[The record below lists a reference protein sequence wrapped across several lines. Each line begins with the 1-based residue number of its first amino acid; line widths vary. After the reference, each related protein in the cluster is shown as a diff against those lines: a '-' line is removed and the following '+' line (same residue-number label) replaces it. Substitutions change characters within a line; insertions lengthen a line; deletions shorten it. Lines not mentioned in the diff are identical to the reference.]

1 MRFDWSK
8 LGRTPPAALVG
19 ARKLAHH
26 AAQWP
31 TRAARAN
38 LRALPDDSHSAYAW
52 KASHAAL
59 VTQGLP
65 AKGGEVRVG
74 IRIPR
79 LEMIIT
85 RGDNVLDAFQFDGK
99 TDAQAGTWI
108 DSKLRTLGLKA
119 AGDVRLPYDL
129 PDPPA
134 GGKAHELTMLG
145 RELGELARWFGGS
158 ADVLEEFSAKLTG
171 PRASPVVCWP
181 HHFDI
186 ATLVS
191 LEPGHAANARS
202 IGVGVSPGD
211 EYYAQPYVYVSP
223 WPRFDGDK
231 LPDAPPPGHWHTEGF
246 FGAVATGDDILAM
259 KDRGHGLLGFITA
272 AFDIGRTR
280 LGA

>member
-38 LRALPDDSHSAYAW
+38 LRAVPDDRHSAYVW
-52 KASHAAL
+52 EGSHAAL
-59 VTQGLP
+59 MTQGLP
-65 AKGGEVRVG
+65 AKGGEIRVG
-74 IRIPR
+74 IRVPR

-85 RGDNVLDAFQFDGK
+85 RGDNVLDAYQFHAR
-99 TDAQAGTWI
+99 TDAAAGTWL
-108 DSKLRTLGLKA
+108 DLKLRVLGLKP

-129 PDPPA
+129 PDHPT
-134 GGKAHELTMLG
+134 GGRPHELAMLG

-158 ADVLEEFSAKLTG
+158 ADVLEEFSAKLAG
-171 PRASPVVCWP
+171 PRASPILCWP

-186 ATLVS
+186 ATLVN
-191 LEPGHAANARS
+191 LEEGPNARS
-202 IGVGVSPGD
+202 IGVGASPGD
-211 EYYAQPYVYVSP
+211 DYYPQPYVYVSP
-223 WPRFDGDK
+223 WPRFDAGK
-231 LPDAPPPGHWHTEGF
+231 LPDLPPPGRWHTEGF
-246 FGAVATGDDILAM
+246 FGAVATGEDILAM
-259 KDRGHGLLGFITA
+259 KDRGGGLFAFITG
-272 AFDIGRTR
+272 AFDIARTR

>member
-1 MRFDWSK
+1 LRFDWSR
-8 LGRTPPAALVG
+8 LGRTPPAALVE

-38 LRALPDDSHSAYAW
+38 LKAVPDDSHSAFAW
-52 KASHAAL
+52 DASHAAL

-74 IRIPR
+74 IRVPR
-79 LEMIIT
+79 LEIIIT

-99 TDAQAGTWI
+99 TDAQAGTWL
-108 DSKLRTLGLKA
+108 DSKLRALGLNQT
-119 AGDVRLPYDL
+119 GDVNLPYEL
-129 PDPPA
+129 PDHPT
-134 GGKAHELTMLG
+134 GGRPHQLRMLG

-158 ADVLEEFSAKLTG
+158 ADVLEEFAARLAG
-171 PRASPVVCWP
+171 PRANPLLCWP

-186 ATLVS
+186 ATLVK
-191 LEPGHAANARS
+191 LEEGQPANARS

-223 WPRFDGDK
+223 WPRFDGEK
-231 LPDAPPPGHWHTEGF
+231 LPDLPSPGHWHTEGF
-246 FGAVATGDDILAM
+246 FGAVATGEQILAM
-259 KDRGHGLLGFITA
+259 KDRGRGLLGFITA
-272 AFDIGRTR
+272 AFDIGRAR

>member
-8 LGRTPPAALVG
+8 LGRTPPAALVV
-19 ARKLAHH
+19 ARNLAHH

-38 LRALPDDSHSAYAW
+38 LKTVPDDSHSAFTW
-52 KASHAAL
+52 DASRAAL
-59 VTQGLP
+59 VGAALP

-74 IRIPR
+74 VRLPR

-99 TDAQAGTWI
+99 TDAQAGTWL
-108 DSKLRTLGLKA
+108 DLKLRALSLKPA
-119 AGDVRLPYDL
+119 SEVKLPYAL
-129 PDPPA
+129 TERPA
-134 GGKAHELTMLG
+134 GSRHELAMLG

-158 ADVLEEFSAKLTG
+158 ADALDEFVGKLSG
-171 PRASPVVCWP
+171 PRAGPVLCWP

-191 LEPGHAANARS
+191 LEEGAKART

-211 EYYAQPYVYVSP
+211 EHYAQPYVYVSP

-231 LPDAPPPGHWHTEGF
+231 LPDPPSPGHWHTEGF

-259 KDRGHGLLGFITA
+259 SDRGRGIA
-272 AFDIGRTR
+272 AFIGSAFDLARAR
-280 LGA
+280 MGA